1 MKEDSEK
8 VFQNLKQDI
17 STYVELKLE
26 LLKLN
31 TYERVGKVIA
41 LLSYGLILIFL
52 VFFAVLFIFLAL
64 GFFIGELLNM
74 PSAGFAIV
82 SLFYLIIIWM
92 VTLNKEK
99 IHLKIQNILIAAL
112 TANEEKSKTNE
123 DGQST
128 TDTSGEIV
136 G

>member
-1 MKEDSEK
+1 MKDSEK
-8 VFQNLKQDI
+8 VFQDLKQDI

-64 GFFIGELLNM
+64 GLFLGEILDM

-82 SLFYLIIIWM
+82 SIFYLLIIWLI
-92 VTLNKEK
+92 TANKNK
-99 IHLKIQNILIAAL
+99 IHSKIQNILIAAL

-123 DGQST
+123 DSQST

>member
-1 MKEDSEK
+1 MNDSEK

-64 GFFIGELLNM
+64 GLFLGEILDM

-82 SLFYLIIIWM
+82 SLFYLLIIW
-92 VTLNKEK
+92 VITANKDK
-99 IHLKIQNILIAAL
+99 IHLKIQNILIGAL
-112 TANEEKSKTNE
+112 TANEDKTKTNE
-123 DGQST
+123 NSQST
-128 TDTSGEIV
+128 NDTSGEIV